1 MSNPARIVL
10 LADFDR
16 EYLGGRRFG
25 VGRDEAGRGALAGP
39 VCAGAVAVSAG
50 LYSSVAALSSLRVLN
65 DSKQLSREARESVY
79 GELEKL
85 KAAGLLDFEAAFAEV
100 AEIEKLNILAATQ
113 IAMARAA
120 GALNARLGL
129 NLARAGAAATLF
141 GESPLDISKAQV
153 IIDGMEM
160 KKFPYAHMAAV
171 KGDARS
177 LAVAAASVVAKVS
190 RDRLME
196 ALAPKYPRFG
206 FESHKG
212 YGTAAHLQS
221 LMLFG
226 PTPEHRKSFL
236 KKLRP
241 DEFSGIAEQGTLF

>member
-16 EYLGGRRFG
+16 EYLGGRSFVLG
-25 VGRDEAGRGALAGP
+25 IDEA

-153 IIDGMEM
+153 IIDG
-160 KKFPYAHMAAV
+160 
-171 KGDARS
+171 R
-177 LAVAAASVVAKVS
+177 
-190 RDRLME
+190 
-196 ALAPKYPRFG
+196 
-206 FESHKG
+206 
-212 YGTAAHLQS
+212 
-221 LMLFG
+221 
-226 PTPEHRKSFL
+226 
-236 KKLRP
+236 
-241 DEFSGIAEQGTLF
+241 

>member
-1 MSNPARIVL
+1 MANAAKIIL

-16 EYLGGRRFG
+16 EYLGGRSFILG
-25 VGRDEAGRGALAGP
+25 IDEAGRGALAGP

-50 LYSSVAALSSLRVLN
+50 LYSSGAALLGLRVLN
-65 DSKQLSREARESVY
+65 DSKQLSHEARESVY

-85 KAAGLLDFEAAFAEV
+85 KSAGLLDFEAAFAEV
-100 AEIEKLNILAATQ
+100 EEIEKHNILVATQ

-120 GALNARLGL
+120 DALNARLGL
-129 NLARAGAAATLF
+129 NLARSGAAATLF

-153 IIDGMEM
+153 IIDGREM

-206 FESHKG
+206 FEKHKG

-241 DEFSGIAEQGTLF
+241 DESSGIAEQGTLF